1 MDMRWPVAL
10 VVIVL
15 VILVGSIAMTYLSSR
30 SQVAVEEAKGK
41 YGDQY
46 RTLTASYEELAR
58 SLRDSTVAMQA
69 DLAAM
74 RQRVDS
80 IEKMM
85 REVN

>member
-1 MDMRWPVAL
+1 MDMSWPVAL

-46 RTLTASYEELAR
+46 RTLTASYEELAK
-58 SLRDSTVAMQA
+58 SLRDSTGAMQA

-74 RQRVDS
+74 RQRIDS